1 MLTGD
6 DGNRVDA
13 TIFEVP
19 LIFCTMLVSS
29 SSLSITITSV
39 IFSVEVYVGLEI
51 DVWLFVEMNVWF
63 GFGLGLDRKSFV

>member
-1 MLTGD
+1 
-6 DGNRVDA
+6 
-13 TIFEVP
+13 
-19 LIFCTMLVSS
+19 MLVSS